1 MASAKRARIDA
12 SIRSVLASLPVA
24 LANSRTWR
32 GLTTATGKP
41 SAAKESPNHSSL
53 EAAGGL

>member
-32 GLTTATGKP
+32 GLTTVTGEP
-41 SAAKESPNHSSL
+41 SAAKAPTSFL
-53 EAAGGL
+53 TR